1 MALKKKA
8 KKEEVTETTNTL
20 VEKEIVK
27 AEVLDRA
34 LAYVTRKYRLDS
46 TYVLT
51 GFSMKAKGVTIVVGN
66 SDITCAFTITGVDI
80 VNALISGDVDVEDL
94 V

>member
-8 KKEEVTETTNTL
+8 KTEETKVVKE
-20 VEKEIVK
+20 EKEIVK

-34 LAYVTRKYRLDS
+34 LAYVTLKYRLDS
-46 TYVLT
+46 TYILT
-51 GFSMKAKGVTIVVGN
+51 GFAMKTKGVTVVVGN
-66 SDITCAFTITGVDI
+66 NDIDCAFTITGQEI
-80 VNALISGDVDVEDL
+80 VEALITGDVDVEDL